1 MESESGAVPAVV
13 PLFPLPEITLLPR
26 QLLPLHV
33 FEPRYC
39 QMVADALA
47 GDRFIAVVMLRPGFE
62 RTYFTRHAPIHDV
75 VGVGRIVSWEELEEG
90 RYNIL
95 LRGEAR
101 ARICGELNGKP
112 YRLARIEV
120 LHSTHRPPRPLRAA
134 LRQTLHQAIR
144 ENIRDETLRRQ
155 YLKLLRMPLPLG
167 DLADLLA
174 GSLPLPAELR
184 QALLAEKED
193 SARLS
198 MILDHLRTLGAL
210 HRRGDVLSS
219 LHQPSPN

>member
-1 MESESGAVPAVV
+1 MEGESAAVPAIV
-13 PLFPLPEITLLPR
+13 PLFPLPEIALFPR
-26 QLLPLHV
+26 QLLPLHI

-47 GDRFIAVVMLRPGFE
+47 GNRFIAVVMLRPGFE
-62 RTYFTRHAPIHDV
+62 RSYFTRHAPIYDV
-75 VGVGRIVSWEELEEG
+75 AGVGRIVSWEALEEG

-101 ARICGELNGKP
+101 ARIVGELNGKP
-112 YRLARIEV
+112 YRLARVEP
-120 LHSTHRPPRPLRAA
+120 LRSTHRPPKPLRTA
-134 LRQTLHQAIR
+134 LRQTLRQAIC
-144 ENIRDETLRRQ
+144 ENIADETMRRQ
-155 YLKLLRMPLPLG
+155 YLKLLKMPLPLG

-174 GSLPLPAELR
+174 GSLPLPPELR
-184 QALLAEKED
+184 QTLLAEKED

-210 HRRGDVLSS
+210 RRRSQALGT
-219 LHQPSPN
+219 LHEWSPN

>member
-1 MESESGAVPAVV
+1 MDSESGAVPTVV
-13 PLFPLPEITLLPR
+13 PLFPLPEITLFPR

-62 RTYFTRHAPIHDV
+62 RSYFTRHAPIYDV

-101 ARICGELNGKP
+101 ARIRGELNGKP
-112 YRLARIEV
+112 YRIARIEP
-120 LHSTHRPPRPLRAA
+120 LRSTHRPPKPLRAA
-134 LRQTLHQAIR
+134 LRQTLQQAIR
-144 ENIRDETLRRQ
+144 ENIPDETLRRQ

-174 GSLPLPAELR
+174 GGLPLPPELR

-210 HRRGDVLSS
+210 RRQHDLLSS

>member
-1 MESESGAVPAVV
+1 MEGESAAVPAVV
-13 PLFPLPEITLLPR
+13 PLFPLPEIALFPR
-26 QLLPLHV
+26 QLLPLHI

-47 GDRFIAVVMLRPGFE
+47 SHRFIAVVMLRPGFE
-62 RTYFTRHAPIHDV
+62 RTYFTRHAPIYDV
-75 VGVGRIVSWEELEEG
+75 AGVGRIVSWEALEEG

-101 ARICGELNGKP
+101 ARILGELNAKP
-112 YRLARIEV
+112 YRLARV
-120 LHSTHRPPRPLRAA
+120 APLRSAHRPPKPLRTA
-134 LRQTLHQAIR
+134 LRQTLRQAIC
-144 ENIRDETLRRQ
+144 ENIPDETMRRQ
-155 YLKLLRMPLPLG
+155 YLKLLKMPLPLG

-174 GSLPLPAELR
+174 GSLPLPPELR

-198 MILDHLRTLGAL
+198 MILDHLRTIGAL
-210 HRRGDVLSS
+210 RRRSHALGT
-219 LHQPSPN
+219 LHEWSPN